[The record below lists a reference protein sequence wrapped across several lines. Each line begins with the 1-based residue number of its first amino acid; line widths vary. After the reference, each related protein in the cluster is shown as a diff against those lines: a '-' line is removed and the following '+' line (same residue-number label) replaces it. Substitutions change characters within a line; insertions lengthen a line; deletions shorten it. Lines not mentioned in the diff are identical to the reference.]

1 VQSKITNPVDT
12 RQGNNIAKSSTML
25 REWKIA
31 KLGELGT
38 LQYGFTASAEKE
50 PVGPKFLRITDIK
63 GGGRISWEEVP
74 YCRMPDNEFEKYRL
88 RDGDILIARIGATTG
103 KTCIVHEIPKAIFAS
118 YLIRLQIKDTA
129 DPFFVY
135 YMMNTSTYWDQINA
149 NKEGKLKKGV
159 SASFLKTLEIPLPPL
174 FEQREIDK
182 VLGTIKKAIG
192 QQDKIIEAAKD
203 LKKSL
208 MQKLFREGIGHNEF
222 EENNE
227 IGQMPKDWNIV
238 TIGDVRDSSKGSI
251 VSGPFG
257 SNIGKRFFVKEG
269 IPLIR
274 GNNLTK
280 GEKLFVEEGFV
291 FITEQKAQELRS
303 CTALPDDLIFTAAG
317 TLGQVGMIPKNSPYA
332 KYIIS
337 NKQLRARIDK
347 NKAFPLFLFYWFS
360 GPTIQ
365 RLINQRKGG
374 TSIPVINLGILRR
387 LPIPL
392 PKLEEQKQIAHILST
407 ADKKIE
413 VENKRKAALEELF
426 RTLLHRFMI
435 GEVRLKDVEV

>member
-1 VQSKITNPVDT
+1 MRAKITKYAGAKPKAEEKRPSQGAGVEGVPEGWTIAGLGESGLADIIMGQSPSSRTYNKKGIGLPFFQGKAEFGDIHPTLNKWCSDPIRTAKEKDILVSVRAPVGDA
-12 RQGNNIAKSSTML
+12 NIAPFECCIGRGLAAIRPKSSLDPFYLFYYL
-25 REWKIA
+25 RLSKKRLES
-31 KLGELGT
+31 E
-38 LQYGFTASAEKE
+38 
-50 PVGPKFLRITDIK
+50 
-63 GGGRISWEEVP
+63 GGGTTFRAINKSVLE
-74 YCRMPDNEFEKYRL
+74 NFQ
-88 RDGDILIARIGATTG
+88 IL
-103 KTCIVHEIPKAIFAS
+103 
-118 YLIRLQIKDTA
+118 
-129 DPFFVY
+129 
-135 YMMNTSTYWDQINA
+135 
-149 NKEGKLKKGV
+149 
-159 SASFLKTLEIPLPPL
+159 LPPL
-174 FEQREIDK
+174 VEQHRIAK
-182 VLGTIKKAIG
+182 ILGTIQKAIE
-192 QQDKIIEAAKD
+192 QQDKIIEAVKN

-208 MQKLFREGIGHNEF
+208 MQKLFREGIGHNEL
-222 EENNE
+222 EESSE
-227 IGQMPKDWNIV
+227 IGQMPKDWKIV
-238 TIGDVRDSSKGSI
+238 TIDDLRDSPKGSI

-257 SNIGKRFFVKEG
+257 SNIGRRFFVKEG
-269 IPLIR
+269 VPLIR

-303 CTALPDDLIFTAAG
+303 CTALPDDIIFTAAG
-317 TLGQVGMIPKNSPYA
+317 TLGQVGMIPKNSRYA

-413 VENKRKAALEELF
+413 VEDKGRAALEELF
-426 RTLLHRFMI
+426 RTLLHKLMT
-435 GEVRLKDVEV
+435 GEIRLKDVEV